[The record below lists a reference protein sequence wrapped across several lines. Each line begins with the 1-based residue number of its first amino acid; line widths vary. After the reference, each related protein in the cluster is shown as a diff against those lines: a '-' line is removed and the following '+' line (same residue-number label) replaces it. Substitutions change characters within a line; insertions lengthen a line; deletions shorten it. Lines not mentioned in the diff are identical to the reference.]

1 MTIRF
6 NTFRNRFFATIVAAL
21 AMTNVTFAKSG
32 GGGGKGF
39 GGGKSFSGAKSMAVK
54 NFAPKMIAKQ
64 PALKS
69 GQANLV
75 NKNFGNVKSLG
86 VQKLNS
92 SSFGTMKS
100 SLNAS
105 KLTSKSFGQLKSSDL
120 FKKVGK
126 DSSMLGNAKKLS
138 NSDALSKVGIL
149 DKSKITQKLP
159 SSPTNKIPN
168 PNDPAGPFK
177 TGGPFDAKKNSKI
190 GDILKDPA
198 GKFDPTK
205 VKDPGMPG
213 KIDPGKIDPGKVKD
227 PGKIDPGK
235 IDPGKIDPG
244 KGTTPTDPGKGTT
257 PTDPG
262 KGTTPTTP
270 TDPGMDKHDHCSPWW
285 IGVVPWGGW
294 GGGYGGGGYGGG
306 GYAGGGYAEPA
317 PVYEA
322 PATQSYQSYA
332 QATQAQPVGT
342 GSVDLVLEDVRMID
356 RATVAAGPAYAVR
369 FRNQGTANAGA
380 FRVAIFAAAG
390 SLNDDAPRAV
400 IEVPGLSAG
409 ETKEMAL
416 RLPVSAMR
424 LVSSNG
430 SQGAFD
436 RLLVLVDPDD
446 AVVESDKTNN
456 LAGIDRAALES
467 QAR

>member
-6 NTFRNRFFATIVAAL
+6 NTFRNRFFATIVAAV

-64 PALKS
+64 PVLKS
-69 GQANLV
+69 GQTNFA

-100 SLNAS
+100 SLNTS

-149 DKSKITQKLP
+149 DKSKITDKLP

-205 VKDPGMPG
+205 IKDPGMPG
-213 KIDPGKIDPGKVKD
+213 KID

-244 KGTTPTDPGKGTT
+244 KGTNPTDPGKGTGTT

-270 TDPGMDKHDHCSPWW
+270 TDPGMDKHDHGCPWW
-285 IGVVPWGGW
+285 VGVIPWGG
-294 GGGYGGGGYGGG
+294 GFGGGYGGG
-306 GYAGGGYAEPA
+306 GYAGGGSYVESA

-322 PATQSYQSYA
+322 PAQPQSYQSYA

-430 SQGAFD
+430 SQSAFD

-446 AVVESDKTNN
+446 AVIESDKTNN
-456 LAGIDRAALES
+456 LAGIDRADLES